1 MTIFFYF
8 LKWINKCF
16 LWLHNVELS
25 ATVIMSLFLELQKGT
40 YDIKTFVIQ
49 KYTMWNCLRNTYDIQ
64 KGTYYIKTFV

>member
-1 MTIFFYF
+1 MVTQ
-8 LKWINKCF
+8 CG
-16 LWLHNVELS
+16 
-25 ATVIMSLFLELQKGT
+25 TVCYCDHVLVSGTPKGT